1 MKFFAAFWQKLAA
14 YLLNLLIAL
23 DQFIGALLLGNEADM
38 TISAQA
44 WLWHLQGK
52 RDWPYRLI
60 DGLLFWDRNHC
71 EESFRSEKERKQVP
85 KEVR

>member
-1 MKFFAAFWQKLAA
+1 MHHFLARLTA
-14 YLLNLLIAL
+14 YLKNLLIAL
-23 DQFIGALLLGNEADM
+23 DQLLGVLLFNNDPDM

-60 DGLLFWDRNHC
+60 DGLFWFDPDHC
-71 EESFRSEKERKQVP
+71 HASYLSELKRLQLPEELRKE
-85 KEVR
+85 